1 MDCISTENKLI
12 FFLENNLPADQ
23 VREITNHLASCAGC
37 SAKLEFLKE
46 TLSILDKE
54 KSIPVR
60 PFLFTRIQG
69 RLQEKEIPRKFRVLR
84 PLFLAAALVVGL
96 FSGILMAQL
105 TVFSS
110 PANSPQE
117 YEIADL
123 FYEAPMENMENML
136 LEEDF

>member
-46 TLSILDKE
+46 TLSLLDKE
-54 KSIPVR
+54 KSTSLQ

-69 RLQEKEIPRKFRVLR
+69 RLQETEIPRKFRVLR
-84 PLFLAAALVVGL
+84 PLFLAAVLIVGL

-105 TVFSS
+105 TVFPS